1 MKAAILNA
9 LKGTSGQ
16 YPFHRDQL
24 EYLGKDAEVND
35 AITSLLA
42 GRPPSINTAR
52 VMRSGV
58 WSDLYWLTGGVEKF
72 NMHNFKIAPP
82 KDITPVKPSEKKEDT
97 MTRITSP
104 AATATI
110 KPRKYANGV
119 IRLGILRQIVE
130 QPGIS
135 REALLEDAQASHP
148 DASYN
153 KLTKC
158 IWDLLNTSKTITQQG
173 VLAKRV
179 YFPTERAAE
188 YVGSSAEASTVKTA
202 TPAKPINV
210 RADAIDAGEFSLMLS
225 DDYSLFINLGDE
237 VFRLDP
243 AQVARLARFM
253 ARVMTDGVRMP
264 EGTLA

>member
-16 YPFHRDQL
+16 HPFHRDQL

-52 VMRSGV
+52 VMRGGV

-72 NMHNFKIAPP
+72 NMRNFKIAPP

-119 IRLGILRQIVE
+119 ISLGILRQIVE

-148 DASYN
+148 DVSYN

-179 YFPTERAAE
+179 YFPTGEAQAYLDKHGR
-188 YVGSSAEASTVKTA
+188 VGSLPTVKPA

-243 AQVARLARFM
+243 AQVARLDRFM
-253 ARVMTDGVRMP
+253 ARVMPDGVR
-264 EGTLA
+264 A